1 MGHRRSATGH
11 SRRLTHRAAVVGAL
25 VGALLVTGCSGDSD
39 GSSNN
44 NNSNSSTGAKG
55 TKPSSSAPGVAGSGA
70 VLDDKQVAAVLPRQG
85 DLPGWEGHQG
95 HDPTVNL
102 RTQEWLPVSCVKRK
116 DPICPGAL
124 FATSTMF
131 TRPDAGTI
139 TVTVYAYDKVSA
151 AMGAAVPMLDQY
163 AAANLL
169 PDSIHDSRLPAE
181 IGDSSRAKRGTSK
194 LRSQASVTVSRVGTT
209 LLIVETGGLNA
220 KIYVGAELV
229 ALGKVIAERSRQ
241 VQNGETPTAKLK
253 DGVLDYRKLGAS

>member
-1 MGHRRSATGH
+1 MENRRSTTRH
-11 SRRLTHRAAVVGAL
+11 SRRLAHRAAVGGVL
-25 VGALLVTGCSGDSD
+25 VGALLLTGCSGDS
-39 GSSNN
+39 
-44 NNSNSSTGAKG
+44 NSNSNSNSTPNKGAQ
-55 TKPSSSAPGVAGSGA
+55 PSSSATGFADSGA
-70 VLDDKQVAAVLPRQG
+70 VLDGKQVAAILPRQG

-131 TRPDAGTI
+131 SRPDAGTI
-139 TVTVYAYDKVSA
+139 TVTVYAYDKTSA
-151 AMGAAVPMLDQY
+151 AMGASVPMLDQY

-169 PDSIHDSRLPAE
+169 PDSIHDSRLPAG

-253 DGVLDYRKLGAS
+253 DGVLNYRKFRAS